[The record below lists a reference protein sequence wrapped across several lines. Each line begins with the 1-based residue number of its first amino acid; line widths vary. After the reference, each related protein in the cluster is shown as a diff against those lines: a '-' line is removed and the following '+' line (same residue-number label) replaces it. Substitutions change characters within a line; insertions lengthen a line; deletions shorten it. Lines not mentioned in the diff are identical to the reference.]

1 MFQDMRDS
9 LTRESACSVFLN
21 LFYSVRAHKSSEWS
35 AALIVTSRE
44 KSKKGAFGPFFLFLL
59 VPLRKN

>member
-35 AALIVTSRE
+35 AALMVTSRG
-44 KSKKGAFGPFFLFLL
+44 KKQKRGFRAIFFVF
-59 VPLRKN
+59 VSSFT

>member
-35 AALIVTSRE
+35 AALMVTSRE
-44 KSKKGAFGPFFLFLL
+44 KSKKEAFI
-59 VPLRKN
+59 R

>member
-21 LFYSVRAHKSSEWS
+21 LFYSVHAHKSSEWS
-35 AALIVTSRE
+35 AALMVTSRE
-44 KSKKGAFGPFFLFLL
+44 KSKKRGFRAIFFVF
-59 VPLRKN
+59 VSSFT